1 MIERSVAGALPLLMV
16 AALAAAQDSGGTR
29 ATDGSL
35 RTVKRED
42 VRTWTMTVD
51 GKEWSVRPATPT
63 YEGDTGLFRLS
74 TAYTVPKGKLS
85 FGVFRDNYDRDPKGM
100 DLSIHG
106 FNLAYGATDK
116 LQIFGNVGIQNR
128 VRLNSASDPGFNIEV
143 PLASQHWAAGFGDVK
158 LGLKYAFLNDYRGDA
173 VGLALRAIVKIPT
186 ASDTDGLG
194 TGKTAFAGDVILSK
208 TISYGADIH
217 ASLGYEINSDPA
229 YRLAQSLVDVGL
241 DLPNAFRW
249 GVGLNVPACTRFQ
262 LQAEVTGRSYS
273 STSPKQTSTVDLIVG
288 PVVWLGS
295 GWYIRPAMSYAFNY
309 DERGRSSSF
318 AKKSGKHIEVGYHPG
333 TPCCEVYTPPPP
345 APPPVNRPPT
355 VSLDCVKDVVL
366 PGETTPCNAT
376 AADPDGDPLTYSW
389 STSAGKVTGSG
400 ATTTLDTAGVPCDTT
415 ITVTVTVSDGR
426 SGSASASDTVRVRC
440 PEKPKPEA
448 VTCTS
453 GGFPNSLARLN
464 NVDKAC
470 LDDVASK
477 LRQDPR
483 SRVVIVGHAAGNERY
498 PDVIARKRAE
508 AVKAYLVK
516 ERGIDEG
523 RITAR
528 SAGATRPL
536 DTGTSA
542 AARSRNRRVD
552 VTFVPEGAAAP
563 EDDD

>member
-1 MIERSVAGALPLLMV
+1 MIKRSVAGALPLLML
-16 AALAAAQDSGGTR
+16 AALASAQDSSGTR
-29 ATDGSL
+29 ASDGSP

-42 VRTWTMTVD
+42 VKSWTMTVD
-51 GKEWSVRPATPT
+51 GKEWSVRPAAPT

-74 TAYTVPKGKLS
+74 SAYTIPKGKLS
-85 FGVFRDNYDRDPKGM
+85 FGLFRDNYDRDPKGV

-106 FNLAYGATDK
+106 FNISYGATDK
-116 LQIFGNVGIQNR
+116 LQIFGNVGVQNR
-128 VRLNSASDPGFNIEV
+128 VRLNYASDAGFNNLL
-143 PLASQHWAAGFGDVK
+143 PLASEHWATGFGDVK

-173 VGLALRAIVKIPT
+173 VGLAVRAVMKLPT

-194 TGKTAFAGDVILSK
+194 TGKTAFAGDLILSK
-208 TISYGADIH
+208 SINAKADLH
-217 ASLGYEINSDPA
+217 ASVGYEINSDP
-229 YRLAQSLVDVGL
+229 DNI

-249 GVGLNVPACTRFQ
+249 GVGLNIPACDRFQ
-262 LQAEVTGRSYS
+262 LQAEVTGRSYT
-273 STSPKQTSTVDLIVG
+273 STNPKQTSTVDLIAG
-288 PVVWLGS
+288 PAIWFGS
-295 GWYIRPAMSYAFNY
+295 GWYVRPAFSYAFNY
-309 DERGRSSSF
+309 DDRGRGSGS
-318 AKKSGKHIEVGYHPG
+318 AKKFGKQIEVGYHPG

-355 VSLDCVKDVVL
+355 VSLQCVKDSVL
-366 PGETTPCNAT
+366 AGETTQSIAT
-376 AADPDGDPLTYSW
+376 AADPDGDPITYTW
-389 STSAGKVTGSG
+389 STSAGKLTGSG
-400 ATTTLDTAGVPCDTT
+400 ATTTLDTAGVPCGTT

-426 SGSASASDTVRVRC
+426 GGTASASCTVKIRC
-440 PEKPKPEA
+440 VEKPKPEA

-453 GGFPNSLARLN
+453 GGFPNAMARLN

-483 SRVVIVGHAAGNERY
+483 SRVVIVGYADGKERY

-516 ERGIDEG
+516 ERGIDEA

-528 SAGATRPL
+528 SAGATKPL
-536 DTGTSA
+536 DSGPSA

-552 VTFVPEGAAAP
+552 VIFVPEGAAAP

>member
-1 MIERSVAGALPLLMV
+1 MNKRSVAGALPLFML
-16 AALAAAQDSGGTR
+16 AALASAQDSSGTR
-29 ATDGSL
+29 AADGSP

-42 VRTWTMTVD
+42 VKTWTMTVD
-51 GKEWSVRPATPT
+51 GKEWSVRPAAPT

-74 TAYTVPKGKLS
+74 SAYTIPKGKLS
-85 FGVFRDNYDRDPKGM
+85 FGLFRDNYDRDPKGV

-106 FNLAYGATDK
+106 FNLSYGATDK
-116 LQIFGNVGIQNR
+116 LQIFGNVGVQNR
-128 VRLNSASDPGFNIEV
+128 VRLNSASDAGFAVEV
-143 PLASQHWAAGFGDVK
+143 PFATEHWATGFGDVK
-158 LGLKYAFLNDYRGDA
+158 VGLKYAFLNDYRGDA
-173 VGLALRAIVKIPT
+173 VGLAVRAVVKLPT

-194 TGKTAFAGDVILSK
+194 TGKAAFAGDLILSK
-208 TISYGADIH
+208 TINYGADLH
-217 ASLGYEINSDPA
+217 ASVGYEISGDPT
-229 YRLAQSLVDVGL
+229 GI

-249 GVGLNVPACTRFQ
+249 GLGLNVPACLRFQ

-273 STSPKQTSTVDLIVG
+273 STTPSQTSTVDLIVG
-288 PVVWLGS
+288 PAIWLGS
-295 GWYIRPAMSYAFNY
+295 GWFIRPAFSYALNY
-309 DERGRSSSF
+309 DNRGHSSSS
-318 AKKSGKHIEVGYHPG
+318 AKKGGKQIEIGYHPG

-345 APPPVNRPPT
+345 PPPKVNRPPT

-376 AADPDGDPLTYSW
+376 AADPDGDPLSYAW
-389 STSAGKVTGSG
+389 STSAGKLTGSG
-400 ATTTLDTAGVPCDTT
+400 ATTTLDTAGVPCDST

-426 SGSASASDTVRVRC
+426 SGSASASDTVKVRC
-440 PEKPKPEA
+440 PQKPTPEA

-453 GGFPNSLARLN
+453 GGFPNAMARLN

-483 SRVVIVGHAAGNERY
+483 SRVVIVGYADGKERY

-516 ERGIDEG
+516 ERGIDEA
-523 RITAR
+523 RITAK

-536 DTGTSA
+536 DSGPSA

-552 VTFVPEGAAAP
+552 VIFVPEGATAP

>member
-1 MIERSVAGALPLLMV
+1 MIKRSVAGVLPLVML
-16 AALAAAQDSGGTR
+16 AALASAQDSSGTR
-29 ATDGSL
+29 ASDGSP

-42 VRTWTMTVD
+42 VKTWTMTVD
-51 GKEWSVRPATPT
+51 GKEWSVRPAAPT

-74 TAYTVPKGKLS
+74 SAYTIPKGKLS
-85 FGVFRDNYDRDPKGM
+85 FGLFRDNFDRDPKGV

-106 FNLAYGATDK
+106 FNLSYGATDK
-116 LQIFGNVGIQNR
+116 LQIFGNVGVQNR
-128 VRLNSASDPGFNIEV
+128 VRLNSASDAGFAIEV
-143 PLASQHWAAGFGDVK
+143 PFATQHWATGFGDVK
-158 LGLKYAFLNDYRGDA
+158 VGLKYAFLNDYRGDA
-173 VGLALRAIVKIPT
+173 VGLAVRAVVKLPT

-194 TGKTAFAGDVILSK
+194 TGKTAFASDLILSK
-208 TISYGADIH
+208 SINYGADLH
-217 ASLGYEINSDPA
+217 ASVGYEINSDP
-229 YRLAQSLVDVGL
+229 DTI

-249 GVGLNVPACTRFQ
+249 GLGLNVPACTRFQ

-273 STSPKQTSTVDLIVG
+273 STTPKQTSTVDLIVG
-288 PVVWLGS
+288 PAIWLGS
-295 GWYIRPAMSYAFNY
+295 GWFIRPAFSYALNY
-309 DERGRSSSF
+309 DDRGHSASF
-318 AKKSGKHIEVGYHPG
+318 AKKGGKEIEIGYHPG

-345 APPPVNRPPT
+345 PPPPVNRPPT

-376 AADPDGDPLTYSW
+376 AADPDGDPLSYVW
-389 STSAGKVTGSG
+389 STSAGKLTGSG

-426 SGSASASDTVRVRC
+426 SGSASASDTVKVRC
-440 PEKPKPEA
+440 PQKPKPEA

-453 GGFPNSLARLN
+453 GGFPNAMARLN

-483 SRVVIVGHAAGNERY
+483 SRVVIVGYADGKERY

-516 ERGIDEG
+516 ERGIDEA
-523 RITAR
+523 RVTAK
-528 SAGATRPL
+528 SAAASRPL
-536 DTGTSA
+536 DTGKTA
-542 AARSRNRRVD
+542 AARAKNRRVD
-552 VTFVPEGAAAP
+552 VVFVPEGASSP

>member
-1 MIERSVAGALPLLMV
+1 MLGALV
-16 AALAAAQDSGGTR
+16 AAQDTGGTQPS
-29 ATDGSL
+29 DHPP

-42 VRTWTMTVD
+42 VKTWTTTLD
-51 GKEWSVRPATPT
+51 GKEWSVRPAAPT

-74 TAYTVPKGKLS
+74 SAYTIPKGKVS
-85 FGVFRDNYDRDPKGM
+85 FGLFRDNFDRDPKGV

-106 FNLAYGATDK
+106 FNISYGITDK
-116 LQIFGNVGIQNR
+116 LQIFGNVGLQNR
-128 VRLNSASDPGFNIEV
+128 LRLNYPSETGFNNAV
-143 PLASQHWAAGFGDVK
+143 PFALDHWTTGFGDVK
-158 LGLKYAFLNDYRGDA
+158 LGIKYAFLNDYRGDA
-173 VGLALRAIVKIPT
+173 LGLALRGVVKLPT

-194 TGKTAFAGDVILSK
+194 TGKAAFAADLVLSK
-208 TISYGADIH
+208 SLNQVVDLH
-217 ASLGYEINSDPA
+217 ASIGYEINSDP
-229 YRLAQSLVDVGL
+229 DGL

-249 GVGLNVPACTRFQ
+249 GVGLNVPACYRFQ
-262 LQAEVTGRSYS
+262 LQAEVTGRSYG
-273 STSPKQTSTVDLIVG
+273 STTPKQTSTVDLIVG
-288 PVVWLGS
+288 PALWIGS
-295 GWYIRPAMSYAFNY
+295 GWYVRPAVSYALNY
-309 DERGRSSSF
+309 DDRGRGSSS
-318 AKKSGKHIEVGYHPG
+318 AKKFGKQIEIGYHPG

-345 APPPVNRPPT
+345 IPPPVNRPPT

-366 PGETTPCNAT
+366 PGETTPCNAS
-376 AADPDGDPLTYSW
+376 AADPDGDPLSYVW

-400 ATTTLDTAGVPCDTT
+400 ATTILDTAGVPCDAT

-440 PEKPKPEA
+440 PEKVKPEA

-453 GGFPNSLARLN
+453 GGFPNALARLN

-483 SRVVIVGHAAGNERY
+483 SRVVIVGHASANERY

-508 AVKAYLVK
+508 AVKLYLVK
-516 ERGIDEG
+516 ERGIDES

-528 SAGATRPL
+528 GVGATRPL
-536 DTGTSA
+536 DSGVSA
-542 AARSRNRRVD
+542 PARSRNRRVD
-552 VTFVPEGAAAP
+552 VIFVPEGAAVP

>member
-1 MIERSVAGALPLLMV
+1 MIERSVAGALPLLML

-29 ATDGSL
+29 PSDASP

-42 VRTWTMTVD
+42 VKSWTMTVD
-51 GKEWSVRPATPT
+51 GKEWSVRPAAPT

-74 TAYTVPKGKLS
+74 SAYTVPKGKLS
-85 FGVFRDNYDRDPKGM
+85 FGLFRDNYDRDPKGV

-106 FNLAYGATDK
+106 FNISYGATDK

-128 VRLNSASDPGFNIEV
+128 VRLNYASDPGFNNEL
-143 PLASQHWAAGFGDVK
+143 PLASEHWSAGFGDVK

-173 VGLALRAIVKIPT
+173 VGLAVRALMKLPT

-194 TGKTAFAGDVILSK
+194 TGKTAFAGDLILSK
-208 TISYGADIH
+208 TINYGADLH
-217 ASLGYEINSDPA
+217 ASVGYEINSDP
-229 YRLAQSLVDVGL
+229 DKI

-249 GVGLNVPACTRFQ
+249 GVGVNVPACTRFQ

-273 STSPKQTSTVDLIVG
+273 STTPKQTSTVDLIAG
-288 PVVWLGS
+288 PAIWFGS
-295 GWYIRPAMSYAFNY
+295 GWYVRPAFSYALNY
-309 DERGRSSSF
+309 DDRGRGSGS
-318 AKKSGKHIEVGYHPG
+318 AKKFGKHIEVGYHPG

-345 APPPVNRPPT
+345 KPPPVNRPPT
-355 VSLDCVKDVVL
+355 VSLSCVKDAVL
-366 PGETTPCNAT
+366 PGETTTSMAT
-376 AADPDGDPLTYSW
+376 AADPDGDPLTYTW
-389 STSAGKVTGSG
+389 STSAGKLTGSG
-400 ATTTLDTAGVPCDTT
+400 ASTTLDTAGVPCDTT

-426 SGSASASDTVRVRC
+426 GGSASASCTVRVRC
-440 PEKPKPEA
+440 PVKPKVEP
-448 VTCTS
+448 VVCTS
-453 GGFPNSLARLN
+453 AGFPNSLARLN

-516 ERGIDEG
+516 ERGIDEA

-528 SAGATRPL
+528 SAGATKPL

-542 AARSRNRRVD
+542 AARARNRRVD
-552 VTFVPEGAAAP
+552 VIFVPEGATAP